1 MRSLCV
7 VGALVL
13 VAACSSK
20 STKNADAQ
28 PLDGNAARTK
38 LQVCK
43 PPGESDCMSQTCGGN
58 SPAINAFPV
67 QGFRPDGEC
76 SHEGAQLV
84 PASMIATDPKSACEG
99 ATLDVDGEEFVG
111 RKAGKVVCKGDQL
124 LGATFEVRGFEKAPG
139 QPIPT
144 ARIKIAKIEPFT
156 ARNGETRTAYRME
169 NAEVPNEALCDGN
182 ASARFRAKLGLKALA
197 ILDDLDAPAKDLVI
211 PIRSELYNRYG
222 DAVPVSP
229 EWKLPVPEWFH
240 FACVVDALADRS
252 LYDLATDNVERSRAM
267 LRMFTADYCGGV
279 PVTMRGV
286 DIDWS
291 QGAMLEAQWSER
303 GAICLTQD
311 PRLLHLH
318 GATRELPPNLP
329 PRLQCKTP
337 NCTPDQWVEQIRK
350 CETSPG
356 TWQSLPTC
364 SCANPPCDDRRVVQ
378 SWIAG
383 AP

>member
-1 MRSLCV
+1 M
-7 VGALVL
+7 

-28 PLDGNAARTK
+28 PLDSNAAKTK
-38 LQVCK
+38 LQACK

-58 SPAINAFPV
+58 SAAINAFPV

-84 PASMIATDPKSACEG
+84 PASMIATDPKSTCEG

-124 LGATFEVRGFEKAPG
+124 LGVTFEVRGFEKAPG

-144 ARIKIAKIEPFT
+144 ARIKIAKIEPFL
-156 ARNGETRTAYRME
+156 ASNGETRTAYRME
-169 NAEVPNEALCDGN
+169 NAEVPNEALCDGK
-182 ASARFRAKLGLKALA
+182 ASARFRNKLGLKALA
-197 ILDDLDAPAKDLVI
+197 LLDELDAPTKDLVI

-240 FACVVDALADRS
+240 FACVVDSLAGRS
-252 LYDLATDNVERSRAM
+252 LYDLHTDDVDRSRAM

-286 DIDWS
+286 DIDWGS
-291 QGAMLEAQWSER
+291 GTMLEAQWSED
-303 GAICLTQD
+303 GAICLSQD

-318 GATRELPPNLP
+318 GAQREIPPNLP
-329 PRLQCKTP
+329 PRLRCQTP
-337 NCTPDQWVEQIRK
+337 NCTPDQWVEQIRR
-350 CETSPG
+350 CETSAG
-356 TWQSLPTC
+356 TFQSLPTC

-383 AP
+383 GP